1 MIRAVK
7 GGCPSEGAEKRLA
20 AIRDA
25 GLLEPGKEIDFAR
38 VARLTGAQEG
48 SDSLHRL
55 VMDLHKALNR
65 MAAPCAEETLD
76 ACLWS
81 A

>member
-1 MIRAVK
+1 
-7 GGCPSEGAEKRLA
+7 
-20 AIRDA
+20 
-25 GLLEPGKEIDFAR
+25 LLEPGKEIDFAR